1 MAGYDEISDHG
12 GAIND
17 FDAAVDGAMDDVV
30 ERMTDE
36 EKSKKENELLF
47 WVQGVGSIK
56 QMGGLDVYVKH
67 EHCEESLRELQK
79 YLKFDR

>member
-12 GAIND
+12 GVGD

-30 ERMTDE
+30 ERMTEE